1 MTRDIL
7 IYGGLCAISLDMI
20 EGNGDIAKS
29 LNDEYEN
36 RTNIKVRFDVLTTAN
51 LGEVLLIFLMDGE
64 WNNKNFNQKYVSSV
78 QAFIITGDDGEN
90 NVPYPFVGDVNRYKK
105 LLTVD
110 YFEKMWRKNS
120 DEIGGDPFVL
130 KDIWY
135 TANGIYVLVKFEV

>member
-20 EGNGDIAKS
+20 EGNGDIAKG

-36 RTNIKVRFDVLTTAN
+36 RTNIKVRFDALTTGN
-51 LGEVLLIFLMDGE
+51 QGEVLLVFLMGGD
-64 WNNKNFNQKYVSSV
+64 WNNKNINQNYVDIG
-78 QAFIITGDDGEN
+78 QAYIITGDNGEDN
-90 NVPYPFVGDVNRYKK
+90 LPYPFVGVLNYKK
-105 LLTVD
+105 LLAID

-120 DEIGGDPFVL
+120 DAMGGDPFVL

-135 TANGIYVLVKFEV
+135 TANGMYVLVKFEV

>member
-20 EGNGDIAKS
+20 EGNGDIAKG

-36 RTNIKVRFDVLTTAN
+36 RTNIKVRFDALTTGN
-51 LGEVLLIFLMDGE
+51 QGEVLLVFLMGGD
-64 WNNKNFNQKYVSSV
+64 WNNKNINQNYVDIG
-78 QAFIITGDDGEN
+78 QAYIITGDNGEDN
-90 NVPYPFVGDVNRYKK
+90 LPYPFIGDLKYKK
-105 LLTVD
+105 LLAID

-120 DEIGGDPFVL
+120 DAMGGDPFVL

-135 TANGIYVLVKFEV
+135 TANGMYVLVKFVV

>member
-20 EGNGDIAKS
+20 EGNGDIAKG

-36 RTNIKVRFDVLTTAN
+36 RTNIKVRFDALTTGN
-51 LGEVLLIFLMDGE
+51 QGEVLLVFLMGGD
-64 WNNKNFNQKYVSSV
+64 WNNKNINQNYVDIG
-78 QAFIITGDDGEN
+78 QAYIITGDNGEDN
-90 NVPYPFVGDVNRYKK
+90 LPYPFIGDLKYKK
-105 LLTVD
+105 LLAID

-120 DEIGGDPFVL
+120 DAMGGDLFVL

-135 TANGIYVLVKFEV
+135 TANGMYVLVKFEV

>member
-20 EGNGDIAKS
+20 EGNGDIAKD

-36 RTNIKVRFDVLTTAN
+36 RTNIKVRFDALTTGN
-51 LGEVLLIFLMDGE
+51 QGEVLLVFLMGGD
-64 WNNKNFNQKYVSSV
+64 WNNKNINQNYVDIG
-78 QAFIITGDDGEN
+78 QAYIITGDNGEDN
-90 NVPYPFVGDVNRYKK
+90 LPYPFIGDLKYKK
-105 LLTVD
+105 LLAID

-120 DEIGGDPFVL
+120 DAMGGDPFVL

-135 TANGIYVLVKFEV
+135 TANGMYVLVKFVV

>member
-20 EGNGDIAKS
+20 EGNGDIAKD

-36 RTNIKVRFDVLTTAN
+36 RTNIKVRFDALTTGN
-51 LGEVLLIFLMDGE
+51 QGEVLLVFLMGGD
-64 WNNKNFNQKYVSSV
+64 WNNKNINQNYVDIG
-78 QAFIITGDDGEN
+78 QAYIITGDNGEDN
-90 NVPYPFVGDVNRYKK
+90 LPYPFIGDLKYKK
-105 LLTVD
+105 LLAID

-120 DEIGGDPFVL
+120 DAMGGDPFVL

-135 TANGIYVLVKFEV
+135 TANGMYVLVKFEV

>member
-20 EGNGDIAKS
+20 EGNGDIAKG

-36 RTNIKVRFDVLTTAN
+36 RTNIKVRFDALTTGN
-51 LGEVLLIFLMDGE
+51 QGEVLLVFLMGGD
-64 WNNKNFNQKYVSSV
+64 WNNKNINQNYVDIG
-78 QAFIITGDDGEN
+78 QAYIITGDNGEDN
-90 NVPYPFVGDVNRYKK
+90 LPYPFVGDLKYKK
-105 LLTVD
+105 LLAID

-120 DEIGGDPFVL
+120 DAIGGDLFVL

-135 TANGIYVLVKFEV
+135 TANGMYVLVKFEV